1 MKNFSDL
8 LATQPDIDIEI
19 SITVLES
26 QQVII
31 VVNGQEVYNQWTVN
45 DAVWSGSVPLPEP
58 LTIQVSHKSAYVVS
72 LLIDGW
78 QARPHWG
85 SDSHG
90 LWKFD
95 TESLPFYQ
103 WHHTATGQGWLLIPQ
118 L

>member
-31 VVNGQEVYNQWTVN
+31 VVNGQQVYNQWTVN
-45 DAVWSGSVPLPEP
+45 GTEWHGTLPLLQP
-58 LTIQVSHKSAYVVS
+58 LAITVNYQSAYVAS

-78 QARPHWG
+78 QARPEWG
-85 SDSHG
+85 
-90 LWKFD
+90 
-95 TESLPFYQ
+95 TELQGCWQFNTDLLPFYQ
-103 WHHTATGQGWLLIPQ
+103 WRHKATGQGWLLIPQ